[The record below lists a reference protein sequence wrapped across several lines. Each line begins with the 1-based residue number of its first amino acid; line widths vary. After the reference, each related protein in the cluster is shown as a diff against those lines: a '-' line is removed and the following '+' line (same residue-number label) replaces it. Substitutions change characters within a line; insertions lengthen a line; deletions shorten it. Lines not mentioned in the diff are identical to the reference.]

1 MKRKKKEKIRC
12 KWNVVEKRAL
22 LGDAL
27 SPNYPTSLVL
37 LYEITCCR
45 QDAAVAC
52 ITPHKRTPPQFGH
65 PESRNDSYRL
75 TPKPR
80 ITWHTGWPAARQP
93 SILRIYYYSPIG
105 TGGLIRLKDGRTGQ
119 KFSTRTPLCESTA
132 SFGFSVPRKS
142 RVPACRLGWN
152 GMEFTRS
159 SVKRRV
165 APTKRPESRC
175 LLVVHILS

>member
-93 SILRIYYYSPIG
+93 SILRIYLLYAYWNRRSYPAEGRKGRAKVLYSNSAVRINS
-105 TGGLIRLKDGRTGQ
+105 L
-119 KFSTRTPLCESTA
+119 FW
-132 SFGFSVPRKS
+132 F
-142 RVPACRLGWN
+142 LG
-152 GMEFTRS
+152 S
-159 SVKRRV
+159 S
-165 APTKRPESRC
+165 
-175 LLVVHILS
+175 